1 MSDRCVTELDKIG
14 MRLAAKEELEKRLGL
29 RPSRR
34 AGRISSAMEP
44 LEDLISRDED
54 RVKDGFPKKIK
65 WRRVLVGSNKVL
77 TVPFVE
83 EERLLHGDSE
93 PKHIVSSAQFNDGN
107 DEPDDLK
114 EVPGSG
120 SGEVGEVIGEIPI
133 PRGGDVDGDGG
144 DQQPGDEDADHIE
157 EDAYTFGKQ
166 LSQKLNLPNLSEKRK
181 RFPTDEYTFEL
192 TDRHRGSG
200 QVLDKKETLKRI
212 ARTNLILGR
221 VDPDN
226 MDPAEMLV
234 ADIDKVYRVLSRERI
249 YKSRAIVFLG
259 RDYSGSMYGDPTRAL
274 VSQHLMIYSWLLFQY
289 EKMVIPRF
297 VLHDTEAREVTP
309 RQYFGL
315 SSGGGTVIAS
325 LYKKI
330 NEIVESEGL
339 AEDYDIFVFQG
350 TDGDDFER
358 SGSAVAELQKIL
370 SYARRIGVTLFKNP
384 YMKASGQKTT
394 FETYIEAAGIHM
406 RRDVFRMHSMPGF
419 NVSDDMNLEALKVL
433 IAQD

>member
-14 MRLAAKEELEKRLGL
+14 MKLAAKEELEKILGL

-44 LEDLISRDED
+44 LEDLIRRDED
-54 RVKDGFPKKIK
+54 RVKDGFPKRIK
-65 WRRVLVGSNKVL
+65 WRRALVGQGKVI
-77 TVPFVE
+77 TVPYVE

-93 PKHIVSSAQFNDGN
+93 PKHIASLAQSFDDN
-107 DEPDDLK
+107 DEPDDLE

-133 PRGGDVDGDGG
+133 PRGGDGDNG
-144 DQQPGDEDADHIE
+144 DQQPGDESADHIE
-157 EDAYTFGKQ
+157 EDAYTLGKQ
-166 LSQKLNLPNLSEKRK
+166 LSEKLDLPNLSEKRK

-226 MDPAEMLV
+226 MDPSEMLV

-249 YKSRAIVFLG
+249 YKSRAVVFLG

-297 VLHDTEAREVTP
+297 ILHDTEAREVTP

-350 TDGDDFER
+350 TDGDDFDR

-370 SYARRIGVTLFKNP
+370 SYARRVGVTLFKHP
-384 YMKASGQKTT
+384 YTMASGQKTT
-394 FETYIEAAGIHM
+394 FETYIEAADIQL
-406 RRDVFRMHSMPGF
+406 RRDAFRMHSMPGF
-419 NVSDDMNLEALKVL
+419 NVSDEMNLEALKAL